1 MKAVHEGGGLGFI
14 AAGYKSSEA
23 MTAEIAA
30 TRELNIPF
38 GMNVFVPDPSQLPPG
53 PEARAEL
60 EAYRAELE
68 PEAARYGVTLPPLRL
83 DDDDAWQDKIDALL
97 ADPPVEFVSFAFG
110 LPGKPVVQALQ
121 KAGTRVISSV
131 TSVDEALAAAEEGPP
146 DAIAVQHSSAGGHT
160 AAFLPGPQ
168 GPAARTTAEL
178 VAQVRAAVGLPPLI
192 AAGAIMNTAVLR
204 DVLAAGAV
212 AAQVGTA
219 WFGLKRAVHGNRTR
233 TRWVTLPSRGGQQ

>member
-68 PEAARYGVTLPPLRL
+68 PEAARYGVTLPP
-83 DDDDAWQDKIDALL
+83 
-97 ADPPVEFVSFAFG
+97 SG
-110 LPGKPVVQALQ
+110 SMTTTPG
-121 KAGTRVISSV
+121 
-131 TSVDEALAAAEEGPP
+131 
-146 DAIAVQHSSAGGHT
+146 
-160 AAFLPGPQ
+160 
-168 GPAARTTAEL
+168 
-178 VAQVRAAVGLPPLI
+178 
-192 AAGAIMNTAVLR
+192 
-204 DVLAAGAV
+204 
-212 AAQVGTA
+212 
-219 WFGLKRAVHGNRTR
+219 RTR
-233 TRWVTLPSRGGQQ
+233 SMPCWPTPPWSS